1 MKINNSR
8 MNMESKYLS
17 DVIGDLFNESIIFA
31 QKYFQVLN
39 TNLLIYSNEIS
50 QLLGGFV
57 NNINEKM

>member
-1 MKINNSR
+1 